1 MLIALYSARNGKYLA
16 HEMIMS
22 DSLTTSARLVT
33 PHIPLTC
40 TSSPFNLHAVTLF
53 QLKIRQDILD
63 HNVSTRHDA
72 SLIPFTLDIDLC
84 SLCFHPL
91 HKFFLF
97 LLFNLGLP

>member
-53 QLKIRQDILD
+53 QLQKWQDILD
-63 HNVSTRHDA
+63 DNVGTRCDA
-72 SLIPFTLDIDLC
+72 SLIPFTLNIH
-84 SLCFHPL
+84 LCFLCYHST
-91 HKFFLF
+91 
-97 LLFNLGLP
+97 

>member
-53 QLKIRQDILD
+53 QLQKWQDILD

-72 SLIPFTLDIDLC
+72 SLIPFTLSIDFY
-84 SLCFHPL
+84 SLWFHFPMI
-91 HKFFLF
+91 F